1 MFKKVSAL
9 IRQVAGKPLPAVPG
23 VPVLSKRRRL
33 AVAILLLF
41 HLLGALSSLDALMS
55 SRTSQGSIA
64 WIISLNT
71 FPYVSVPAYWVFG
84 RPKFQ
89 GYVISRRETDSDL
102 WLKHQLKMSTVD
114 RFQLQNS
121 RIRGNMQA
129 VESLAKMPFV
139 TGNDI
144 EYLIDGQHKF
154 DSIFAG
160 IRAAEDYVLAQYYII
175 RDDEIGRQFQQ
186 ALIDKAQQGV
196 RVYLLYD
203 EIGSYRLSR
212 LYLRQLE
219 QAGVHVRP
227 FHSTKGPGN
236 RFQLNFRNHR
246 KLVITDGKHAWLGGA
261 NIGDEYLG
269 ESLRYGNW
277 RDTHL
282 KISGPAVMSVQLSFV
297 EDWYWSSDVIPDLNW
312 QPVASELSD
321 WPILILPSGPA
332 DRHETAS
339 LMMQHMIHS
348 AVDRFWISSP
358 YFVPDES
365 VLSALKLAALRGVDV
380 RILIPERTDN
390 YLVYLAAY
398 AFVSPLIELG
408 IDIYRYQ
415 DGVLHSKSF
424 LVDQQISS
432 VGTVNLDNR
441 SFRLNF
447 EITALIGGEKPNQ
460 QLEQIFQQDFERSRT
475 MTVNE
480 VENKPLFFRALSRAA
495 YLMAPVL

>member
-1 MFKKVSAL
+1 MFKKISAL
-9 IRQVAGKPLPAVPG
+9 IRQVAGKPLPAIPG
-23 VPVLSKRRRL
+23 VPVLSKRRRA
-33 AVAILLLF
+33 AVAILLMF

-71 FPYVSVPAYWVFG
+71 FPYVTVPVYWIFG

-102 WLKHQLKMSTVD
+102 WLKHQLKMSSVD
-114 RFQLQNS
+114 RFQLHNS

-129 VESLAKMPFV
+129 VESLAKMPFL

-144 EYLIDGQHKF
+144 DYLVDGQQKF

-160 IRAAEDYVLAQYYII
+160 IREAEDYVLAQYYII
-175 RDDEIGRQFQQ
+175 RNDDIGQQFQQ
-186 ALIDKAQQGV
+186 ALIDKARQGV
-196 RVYLLYD
+196 PVYLLYD
-203 EIGSYRLSR
+203 EIGSYRLGR
-212 LYLRQLE
+212 PYLRQLE
-219 QAGVHVRP
+219 QAGVKVRP

-269 ESLRYGNW
+269 QSLRYGNW

-282 KISGPAVMSVQLSFV
+282 KLTGPAVMSVQLSFI
-297 EDWYWSSDVIPDLNW
+297 EDWYWSSDMIPELNW
-312 QPVASELSD
+312 EPVVAERGDL
-321 WPILILPSGPA
+321 PILILPSGPA

-348 AVDRFWISSP
+348 AVERFWISSP
-358 YFVPDES
+358 YFVPDEG

-398 AFVSPLIELG
+398 AFVAPLIELG
-408 IDIYRYQ
+408 IEIHRYQ

-424 LVDQQISS
+424 LVDHLISS

-447 EITALIGGEKPNQ
+447 EITALIGGEEPNQ
-460 QLEQIFQQDFERSRT
+460 RLEQIFQHDFDRSRI
-475 MTVNE
+475 MTVE
-480 VENKPLFFRALSRAA
+480 EIENKSLFFRALSRAA

>member
-1 MFKKVSAL
+1 MIKKFSAL
-9 IRQVAGKPLPAVPG
+9 IRQVAGKPLPAIPG

-33 AVAILLLF
+33 MVAIMLLF
-41 HLLGALSSLDALMS
+41 HVLGALSSLDALMS

-71 FPYVSVPAYWVFG
+71 FPYVSVPAYWIFG
-84 RPKFQ
+84 RSKFQ

-121 RIRGNMQA
+121 RLRGSLQA
-129 VESLAKMPFV
+129 LESLAKMPV
-139 TGNDI
+139 LTGNEV
-144 EYLIDGQHKF
+144 EYLIDGQEKF

-160 IRAAEDYVLAQYYII
+160 IRAAEHYVLAQYYII
-175 RDDEIGRQFQQ
+175 RNDEIGQRFQQ
-186 ALIDKAQQGV
+186 ALIEKAEQGV
-196 RVYLLYD
+196 QVFLLYD
-203 EIGSYRLSR
+203 EIGSYRLGR
-212 LYLRQLE
+212 RYLRQLE
-219 QAGVHVRP
+219 QAGVQVRP

-269 ESLRYGNW
+269 LSRRYGHW

-282 KISGPAVMSVQLSFV
+282 KITGPAVMSVQLSFV
-297 EDWYWSSDVIPDLNW
+297 EDWYWSSDTIPDLNW
-312 QPVASELSD
+312 DATLSD
-321 WPILILPSGPA
+321 RADLPILILPSGPA

-339 LMMQHMIHS
+339 LMMQHLIHS

-358 YFVPDES
+358 YFVPDEG

-398 AFVSPLIELG
+398 AFVAPLIELG
-408 IDIYRYQ
+408 IEIHRYEK
-415 DGVLHSKSF
+415 GVLHSKSF
-424 LVDQQISS
+424 LIDDNLSS

-447 EITALIGGEKPNQ
+447 EITALIAGDEPNQ
-460 QLEQIFQQDFERSRT
+460 RLEQIFQTDFDRSRI
-475 MTVNE
+475 MTVE
-480 VENKPLFFRALSRAA
+480 EIENKSLFFRALSRAA

>member
-1 MFKKVSAL
+1 MFKKVSGL
-9 IRQVAGKPLPAVPG
+9 IRQVAGKPMPAIPG
-23 VPVLSKRRRL
+23 IPALSKRRRL
-33 AVAILLLF
+33 VVAVLLMF
-41 HLLGALSSLDALMS
+41 HIFGALSSLDALMS
-55 SRTSQGSIA
+55 TRTSQGSVA

-71 FPYVSVPAYWVFG
+71 FPYVSVPVYWIFG
-84 RPKFQ
+84 RDKFQ

-102 WLKHQLKMSTVD
+102 WLKHQLKMSSVE
-114 RFQLQNS
+114 RLQLQNS

-129 VESLAKMPFV
+129 VESLAKMPFL

-144 EYLIDGQHKF
+144 EYLVDGHDKF
-154 DSIFAG
+154 DSVFAG
-160 IRAAEDYVLAQYYII
+160 IREAQDYVLAQYYII
-175 RDDEIGRQFQQ
+175 RNDDVGKQFKQ
-186 ALIDKAQQGV
+186 ALIEKAQQGV
-196 RVYLLYD
+196 AVYLLYD
-203 EIGSYRLSR
+203 EIGSYRLGR

-269 ESLRYGNW
+269 QSLRYGKW

-282 KISGPAVMSVQLSFV
+282 KITGPAVMSVQLSFV
-297 EDWYWSSDVIPDLNW
+297 EDWYWSSEVIPELNW
-312 QPVASELSD
+312 EPEVAEHGDL
-321 WPILILPSGPA
+321 PILILPSGPA
-332 DRHETAS
+332 DRYETAS
-339 LMMQHMIHS
+339 LMMQHVIHS

-358 YFVPDES
+358 YFVPDEG
-365 VLSALKLAALRGVDV
+365 VLSALKLAVLRGVDV

-408 IDIYRYQ
+408 IEIHRYQ
-415 DGVLHSKSF
+415 EGVLHSKSF
-424 LVDQQISS
+424 LVDNQLSS

-447 EITALIGGEKPNQ
+447 EITALIGGEEPNQ
-460 QLEQIFQQDFERSRT
+460 QLEQIFLRDFRHSRI
-475 MTVNE
+475 MTVE
-480 VENKPLFFRALSRAA
+480 EIDDKSLFFRALSRAA